1 MLVTL
6 TTPFRARM
14 ADAIVGAVTASLT
27 PHYAVIGNAAAGR
40 APRDTLYDAAPQPA
54 TLTTTRNAGHEVALA
69 VIIPASQGGVTFD
82 EIGIRASD
90 GTVLL
95 HATLPQQTYAQGVEG
110 RFEFTLNPEAYDA

>member
-1 MLVTL
+1 MLARL

-14 ADAIVGAVTASLT
+14 ADAITGAVSAALT
-27 PHYAVIGNAAAGR
+27 PQNAVLGNAAAGR
-40 APRDTLYDAAPQPA
+40 APRDTLYDPNPRAA
-54 TLTTTRNAGHEVALA
+54 TLTVTRNAQHEVTVTA
-69 VIIPASQGGVTFD
+69 IIPAGQDAVTFD
-82 EIGIRASD
+82 EIGIRAGD